1 MNNKKA
7 FNGSATTS
15 FYKTKSPSGKEVIF
29 TITDLV
35 QGKGKLKDPDGDGK
49 TSFKPKK
56 YKAHTMSDMVN
67 KPDFGKTK
75 NIKKISYRSRP
86 EGELVISDDLPSIN
100 QVDDSYTEN
109 GGRFGFIMP
118 GDTYP
123 ISSGLP
129 NEVVQKIT
137 PDMYS
142 KRTSIVEGNSDDIL
156 GETLQELANSSEC
169 RDNRVFSDFVNF
181 LIVKKAQ
188 TKGVSYEAMYID
200 YIYKIYMSD
209 VPNSINKIEKF
220 SFDFSELIRKYFDSG
235 LTLEKSKEMA
245 YKDLISKTEILKQA
259 QLVTT
264 DPKFVGE
271 QIAKIILIMIS
282 KFSIN
287 SRNKARA
294 NIRGR
299 ISNLN
304 IADMVSKKTPAGAS
318 IGTSIALVKNI
329 LNGKDAYFVKS
340 VLEEIKKHI

>member
-15 FYKTKSPSGKEVIF
+15 FYKTKSPSGKDVIF

-35 QGKGKLKDPDGDGK
+35 QGKGKLKDPDGDGS

-56 YKAHTMSDMVN
+56 YKAHTISDMVN

-75 NIKKISYRSRP
+75 KNIKKLSYRSRP
-86 EGELVISDDLPSIN
+86 EEELIVSEILPSIN

-123 ISSGLP
+123 VSSGLP
-129 NEVVQKIT
+129 HEVNPNIT
-137 PDMYS
+137 PDMYG
-142 KRTSIVEGNSDDIL
+142 KKTSIENDALDEVLED
-156 GETLQELANSSEC
+156 LANNSEC
-169 RDNRVFSDFVNF
+169 MDNLVLSDFVNF
-181 LIVKKAQ
+181 LIIKNAQVKN
-188 TKGVSYEAMYID
+188 VSYESMYVD

-209 VPNSINKIEKF
+209 VPNSMSKIEKF
-220 SFDFSELIRKYFDSG
+220 SFDFSELTRKYFDSG
-235 LTLEKSKEMA
+235 LTLEKAKEMA
-245 YKDLISKTEILKQA
+245 YKNIISKTGILKQA
-259 QLVTT
+259 QVVTT

-271 QIAKIILIMIS
+271 QVAKIILIMIA

-304 IADMVSKKTPAGAS
+304 VSDIVSKKTPAGAA
-318 IGTSIALVKNI
+318 IGTSIALIKNI
-329 LNGKDAYFVKS
+329 LNGKDGYFVKS
-340 VLEEIKKHI
+340 VLEELKKHI

>member
-15 FYKTKSPSGKEVIF
+15 FYKTKSPSGKDVIF

-35 QGKGKLKDPDGDGK
+35 QGKGKLKDPDGDGA

-67 KPDFGKTK
+67 KPEFGKTKK

-86 EGELVISDDLPSIN
+86 EEDLIISGELPSIN
-100 QVDDSYTEN
+100 QVDDSSTEN

-123 ISSGLP
+123 VSSGLP
-129 NEVVQKIT
+129 QEVAPNIT
-137 PDMYS
+137 PDMY
-142 KRTSIVEGNSDDIL
+142 KRTTSIIKDDAL
-156 GETLQELANSSEC
+156 DSFLEDLANTSEC
-169 RDNRVFSDFVNF
+169 RDDMVFSDFINF
-181 LIVKKAQ
+181 LIIKNAQVKN
-188 TKGVSYEAMYID
+188 VSYESMYVD

-209 VPNSINKIEKF
+209 VPNSMSKIEKF
-220 SFDFSELIRKYFDSG
+220 SFDFSKLTRKYFDSG

-245 YKDLISKTEILKQA
+245 YRDIVSKTEILKQA
-259 QLVTT
+259 QVVST

-271 QIAKIILIMIS
+271 QVAKIILIMIS

-304 IADMVSKKTPAGAS
+304 VSEMVAKKTPAGAA

-329 LNGKDAYFVKS
+329 LNGKDGYFVKS
-340 VLEEIKKHI
+340 VLEELKKHI